1 MIKKVIL
8 VLAAFLFFTVTA
20 TAQENVTTIT
30 ITHARR
36 TTYKQDEATK
46 NDMIELEGSVQIS
59 VQKGSTSSEIKADR
73 VTYDRKTEMLY
84 AEGNVEILT
93 KSASAGGETTT
104 ADSLLMNTST
114 LEGVFDGG
122 RVVQTKSDAL
132 NLPSGS
138 TLIVF
143 SDLFGKSENNIIAFK
158 NSSLTFCDDEDPHW
172 HIDATRTWLLPG
184 GEFAFFNALL
194 YVGKLPVLYLPAF
207 YYPKDEL
214 IFNPVFGNRKREG
227 YFVQTTTYL
236 YGRKPLDTSSSSS
249 SSSSSSTDT
258 TSAEAL
264 KGLYNFMKPSSLKEQ
279 ERQGLILHNL
289 DEDFKGSTSNYVKLL
304 ADTYTN
310 LGYMVGVDGVL
321 QPSKTYLTSLKFYL
335 NLGFSTTIFN
345 NSGTYSPISSK
356 GRTYWDKSNFLGV
369 QLPFRYAGNVDLT
382 LSKPFSM
389 SLSLP
394 LYSDPYFSYDFRD
407 RQETMDWISYL
418 ISQSDKE
425 DETTS
430 SSTTVSSYTWK
441 LSFSYSPVIPAFMK
455 PYVSSLSTSLS
466 SSVNISSTSNNLSD
480 HENAANGDSWTS
492 NTPQRYFY
500 YPSQVTPGTLSMSL
514 SGTLFEYS
522 DSATKKSYTKPTYK
536 VALTKPDELKT
547 EKQLA
552 KEKEE
557 LEKKLAAEEAKK
569 AEEEAKAAAE
579 SGENQSEEKNQ
590 LVDATTSENA
600 QSDVEEKKEPEID
613 YVKPVLPEL
622 TTTSASAA
630 TFSGLTYKL
639 SYTASPAVTT
649 QISYSTTE
657 VQNGSTVTYLKTP
670 EDFEWSKIKSF
681 YYNVKSP
688 VALNSNLSY
697 GGSFISL
704 ANKVSWDPIWQGH
717 PNTDGVSSSEEKSLK
732 LADYKAESQTITGT
746 NTLSFKPFS
755 YVPMFSESSL
765 SYNNTLKLFRHE
777 FIGDADNPDY
787 EDHWFWK
794 YWTETEKEKQDDYI
808 TAHSIT
814 ATFAMKELNSK
825 FKQTFSYT
833 ATLPPQVQK
842 HSFSLNLVFPYVTA
856 SFSTSVQETSVTDS
870 TQYWNPFQQSLSFT
884 MPDLK
889 DHFYFGEGFWQKQ
902 GAAFL
907 NSLGSLKLT
916 ESYNVNL
923 KEWETRTE
931 DADGVFSKIKAAS
944 DSYKLS
950 LTWSKFTAS
959 YVMSYTTP
967 YELDTEKGWIA
978 QTDKD
983 FLPYSFSLSYT
994 PSFKTL
1000 YKWKNR
1006 VTLSPGLST
1015 SITADLVRPTNSYF
1029 LFTPSLTFKIN
1040 QFFDLSFSSS
1050 SRNSTM
1056 YWYFRDDGIY
1066 SDDYY
1071 GNNFLSRI
1079 FMDLLQSFGFY
1090 GSNGWGGEGNNFEK
1104 NRQASGFKLKTLSMT
1119 ASHKLHDWSFN
1130 LTWKFE
1136 PKIVTEDGKK
1146 SYNYNPYITIGIVW
1160 NPLESIKT
1168 KIVDDYG
1175 EWSLE

>member
-1 MIKKVIL
+1 MKKFFLLFAFLLSFNVIL
-8 VLAAFLFFTVTA
+8 AAEE
-20 TAQENVTTIT
+20 QGVTTIT

-46 NDMIELEGSVQIS
+46 NDMIELEGSVQVV
-59 VQKGSTSSEIKADR
+59 VQKGSTSTEIKADR

-93 KSASAGGETTT
+93 KSSSSGGESST
-104 ADSLLMNTST
+104 ADSLLMNTAT

-122 RVVQTKSDAL
+122 RVVQTKSDSL

-143 SDLFGKSENNIIAFK
+143 SDVFGKSESNTIAFK

-214 IFNPVFGNRKREG
+214 LFNPVFGKRDREG
-227 YFVQTTTYL
+227 YYIQTTSYL

-249 SSSSSSTDT
+249 SSSSSSDS

-264 KGLYNFMKPSSLKEQ
+264 KGLYNFMKPTSLKMQ

-289 DEDFKGSTSNYVKLL
+289 DEDFTGSTSNYIKLL
-304 ADTYTN
+304 ADAYSN

-335 NLGFSTTIFN
+335 NIGFSNTVFY
-345 NSGTYSPISSK
+345 NSGVYSSISSK
-356 GRTYWDKSNFLGV
+356 GKSYWDSSNFLGMD
-369 QLPFRYAGNVDLT
+369 LPFRYAGNVDLT
-382 LSKPFSM
+382 LSKPFSL
-389 SLSLP
+389 SLNLP
-394 LYSDPYFSYDFRD
+394 LYSDPFFSNDFKD
-407 RQETMDWISYL
+407 RSETMDWISYL
-418 ISQSDKE
+418 LSQSSS
-425 DETTS
+425 DEETS
-430 SSTTVSSYTWK
+430 TSSVSSFIWKLTSSYSLSIPAVIKPYISSLSMNYTSSLNFSSTTTAITVEKYK
-441 LSFSYSPVIPAFMK
+441 DK
-455 PYVSSLSTSLS
+455 
-466 SSVNISSTSNNLSD
+466 N
-480 HENAANGDSWTS
+480 ANGDSWTS
-492 NTPQRYFY
+492 YTPERQFY
-500 YPSQVTPGTLSMSL
+500 YPSQITPGTLSFSL
-514 SGTLFEYS
+514 AGTLFEYS
-522 DSATKKSYTKPTYK
+522 NSKTQKTYTKPSFK
-536 VALTKPDELKT
+536 ISLTKPDELKS
-547 EKQLA
+547 EKELK

-557 LEKKLAAEEAKK
+557 LEKKLAEEAAKKEAEAKSEESLSEENSESGLSEAENSDNNELTENSVNSESDKSDSDKIEFVK
-569 AEEEAKAAAE
+569 AE
-579 SGENQSEEKNQ
+579 
-590 LVDATTSENA
+590 
-600 QSDVEEKKEPEID
+600 
-613 YVKPVLPEL
+613 LPEL
-622 TTTSASAA
+622 TSDSLSTS
-630 TFSGLTYKL
+630 TFSGLNYKL
-639 SYTASPAVTT
+639 AYSLAPTLTT
-649 QISYSTTE
+649 QISYSTTDSS
-657 VQNGSTVTYLKTP
+657 GTTYLKTP
-670 EDFEWSKIKSF
+670 EDFEWSKINSF
-681 YYNVKSP
+681 YYNVKFPLS
-688 VALNSNLSY
+688 LNSNLSY

-704 ANKVSWDPIWQGH
+704 TNKVAWNPIWQGH
-717 PNTDGVSSSEEKSLK
+717 PNMDGLSETKQDANT
-732 LADYKAESQTITGT
+732 LADYKAQSQTITGT
-746 NTLSFKPFS
+746 NTLSFKPFTYIDLLS
-755 YVPMFSESSL
+755 DTSI
-765 SYNNTLKLFRHE
+765 SYNNTLKLFRYE
-777 FIGDADNPDY
+777 FIGDADNKEY
-787 EDHWFWK
+787 EKLWFWD
-794 YWTETEKEKQDDYI
+794 YWSDDTEDEDKDDYI

-814 ATFAMKELNSK
+814 ATLALKEQNSK

-842 HSFSLNLVFPYVTA
+842 HSFSANFVFPYVTA
-856 SFSTSVQETSVTDS
+856 AFSTSVQETSLTDS
-870 TQYWNPFQQSLSFT
+870 TQYWNPFQQSLTFT
-884 MPDLK
+884 MPDISN
-889 DHFYFGEGFWQKQ
+889 HFYFGEGFFQKQ

-907 NSLGSLKLT
+907 NSFGTLKLT

-923 KEWETRTE
+923 KEWESRTE
-931 DADGVFSKIKAAS
+931 DADNIFSKLNAAS
-944 DSYKLS
+944 DSFKLS
-950 LTWSKFTAS
+950 LNWQKFTAS

-967 YELDTEKGWIA
+967 YELDMSQGWIA
-978 QTDKD
+978 KSEKD
-983 FLPYSFSLSYT
+983 FLPYTFSFSYKPT
-994 PSFKTL
+994 FDTI

-1029 LFTPSLTFKIN
+1029 LITPSLTFKIN
-1040 QFFDLSFSSS
+1040 SFFDLTFSST

-1056 YWYFRDDGIY
+1056 YWYFQDDGIY

-1090 GSNGWGGEGNNFEK
+1090 GINGSGADNFEK
-1104 NRQASGFKLKTLSMT
+1104 NRQSSGFKLKTLSMT

-1136 PKIVTEDGKK
+1136 PKIVTEDGEK

-1160 NPLESIKT
+1160 NPMESIKT

>member
-8 VLAAFLFFTVTA
+8 VLAAFLFFAVNA
-20 TAQENVTTIT
+20 AAQENVTTIT

-93 KSASAGGETTT
+93 KSSSAGGETTT
-104 ADSLLMNTST
+104 ALSLLMNTST
-114 LEGVFDGG
+114 LEGVFDDG

-143 SDLFGKSENNIIAFK
+143 SDIFGKTESNVIAFK

-214 IFNPVFGNRKREG
+214 IFNPVFGDRKREG

-249 SSSSSSTDT
+249 SSSSSSTES

-264 KGLYNFMKPSSLKEQ
+264 KGLYNFMKPTSLKEQ

-289 DEDFKGSTSNYVKLL
+289 DEDFKGSTSEYVKLL
-304 ADTYTN
+304 VDAYSN

-321 QPSKTYLTSLKFYL
+321 QPSKTYLTNLKFFL
-335 NLGFSTTIFN
+335 NLGLSNTIFKN
-345 NSGTYSPISSK
+345 NGTYSPLSQK
-356 GRTYWDKSNFLGV
+356 GHTYWDSSNFLGV
-369 QLPFRYAGNVDLT
+369 QLPFRYAGNIDLT
-382 LSKPFSM
+382 LSKPFSL
-389 SLSLP
+389 SLSMP
-394 LYSDPYFSYDFRD
+394 IYSDPYFSYDFRD

-418 ISQSDKE
+418 ISQSDKK
-425 DETTS
+425 DDDTTS
-430 SSTTVSSYTWK
+430 QSTVSSFSWK
-441 LSFSYSPVIPAFMK
+441 LSLSYSPVLPQIIK
-455 PYVSSLSTSLS
+455 PYISSVSLNFSSSL
-466 SSVNISSTSNNLSD
+466 NISQTSNNLKE
-480 HENAANGDSWTS
+480 HENAFNGDDWI
-492 NTPQRYFY
+492 NYTPQRMFY

-514 SGTLFEYS
+514 SGTLFEYA
-522 DSATKKSYTKPTYK
+522 DNTVKRTYTKPVYK
-536 VALTKPDELKT
+536 VALSKPDELKT
-547 EKQLA
+547 EKQLQ

-557 LEKKLAAEEAKK
+557 LEKKLAEEAAKKAAEEA
-569 AEEEAKAAAE
+569 AQNPDAV
-579 SGENQSEEKNQ
+579 NNPEEKNTA
-590 LVDATTSENA
+590 LAEAEETNSEENA
-600 QSDVEEKKEPEID
+600 AEEKKENEIEH
-613 YVKPVLPEL
+613 VKPVLPEL
-622 TTTSASAA
+622 TVNSPSTVA
-630 TFSGLTYKL
+630 FSGLNYKL
-639 SYTASPAVTT
+639 SYSVSPSLTT
-649 QISYSTTE
+649 QVSYSTTE
-657 VQNGSTVTYLKTP
+657 VQDGKNVPYLNTP
-670 EDFEWSKIKSF
+670 EDFDWSKIKSI
-681 YYNVKSP
+681 YYNIKSP
-688 VALNSNLSY
+688 FSLNSNLSY

-704 ANKVSWDPIWQGH
+704 SNKVSWDPIWQGH
-717 PNTDGVSSSEEKSLK
+717 PNIDGVSDSDAKNLRLSDL
-732 LADYKAESQTITGT
+732 KAESQTITGT
-746 NTLSFKPFS
+746 NTLSFKPFT
-755 YVPMFSESSL
+755 YIPMFSESSL

-787 EDHWFWK
+787 DDHWFWK
-794 YWTETEKEKQDDYI
+794 YWTEEEKEKQDDYI
-808 TAHSIT
+808 TSHSIT
-814 ATFAMKELNSK
+814 AVFAVKELDSK
-825 FKQTFSYT
+825 FKQTFTYT

-870 TQYWNPFQQSLSFT
+870 KQYWNPFQQSLSFT
-884 MPDLK
+884 MPDFK
-889 DHFYFGEGFWQKQ
+889 NHFYFGESFWQKQ

-907 NSLGSLKLT
+907 NSFSSLRFSQSYNINLKDWDTLT
-916 ESYNVNL
+916 EN
-923 KEWETRTE
+923 
-931 DADGVFSKIKAAS
+931 ADGAFEKIKAAS
-944 DSYKLS
+944 DSLKLS
-950 LTWSKFTAS
+950 LTWQKFTAS
-959 YVMSYTTP
+959 YIMSYTTP
-967 YELDTEKGWIA
+967 YELNTSTGWIA
-978 QTDKD
+978 QTEKK

-994 PSFKTL
+994 PSFKTI
-1000 YKWKNR
+1000 YAWKNR
-1006 VTLSPGLST
+1006 ITLTPSLST
-1015 SITADLVRPTNSYF
+1015 SITADLIRPTNSYF

-1040 QFFDLSFSSS
+1040 QFFELSFSSS

-1066 SDDYY
+1066 SGDYY
-1071 GNNFLSRI
+1071 GNNFISRM

-1090 GSNGWGGEGNNFEK
+1090 GSNGWGGEDNNFEK
-1104 NRQASGFKLKTLSMT
+1104 NRQASGFKLKTLSLT

-1130 LTWKFE
+1130 FTWKFE
-1136 PKIVTEDGKK
+1136 PKIVSEDGKK
-1146 SYNYNPYITIGIVW
+1146 FYNYNPYITIGIVW

-1168 KIVDDYG
+1168 TIIDDYG
-1175 EWSLE
+1175 EWSLK